1 MSYTKDMHSDL
12 DPRAAGARRL
22 AGKVC
27 IVTGAGQ
34 GIGRATAKRL
44 AAEGGRIV
52 VAERIEQSAAETTA
66 LLRAHGAEV
75 MQVMVDVSKL
85 EEARRLMRETT
96 ETWGR
101 IDVLVNVVGGTIWWQ
116 PYHRYTEEQICLELE
131 RSLYTT
137 LWCNLAALPYMIAQH
152 SGAIINLSSAVVR
165 GGLYRTPYAT
175 AKGGIEAM
183 TRTLAKE
190 YGRYGIRVNAVS
202 PGSTAVTDRVTSR
215 LTLEPGVMAEPAE
228 GTEEYFQEA
237 RGDLSE
243 LALGRQGLPEEQAAA
258 IAFLASDDAGFLTG
272 QVLDCFGDP

>member
-1 MSYTKDMHSDL
+1 MHSEL
-12 DPRAAGARRL
+12 DPRAAGAQRL

-34 GIGRATAKRL
+34 GVGRATAKRL

-52 VAERIEQSAAETTA
+52 VAERVEQSAAETTA
-66 LLRAHGAEV
+66 QLRAYGAEV
-75 MQVMVDVSKL
+75 MQALVDVSKL
-85 EEARRLMRETT
+85 QETRRLMRETA
-96 ETWGR
+96 EKMGR

-137 LWCNLAALPYMIAQH
+137 LWCNLAVLPYMVAQK
-152 SGAIINLSSAVVR
+152 SGVIINLSSAVVR

-190 YGRYGIRVNAVS
+190 YGRHGIRVNAVS

-215 LTLEPGVMAEPAE
+215 LTLRPGVAAEAAE
-228 GTEEYFQEA
+228 GTDQYFKEA

-243 LALGRQGLPEEQAAA
+243 LALQRQGLPEEQAAA
-258 IAFLASDDAGFLTG
+258 IAFLASDDAGYLTG
-272 QVLDCFGDP
+272 QVLNCCGDP

>member
-1 MSYTKDMHSDL
+1 MQSELDL
-12 DPRAAGARRL
+12 RASGSRRL

-44 AAEGGRIV
+44 AAEGGKIV
-52 VAERIEQSAAETTA
+52 VAERVEAAADETVS
-66 LLRAHGAEV
+66 LLRAQGAEAIRILANL
-75 MQVMVDVSKL
+75 SKL
-85 EEARRLMRETT
+85 DDARRLMRETSAQM
-96 ETWGR
+96 GR

-116 PYHRYTEEQICLELE
+116 PYHLYSEEQIGLELE

-137 LWCNLAALPYMIAQH
+137 LWCNLAVLPYMVEQKTGSIV
-152 SGAIINLSSAVVR
+152 NLSSAVVR

-190 YGRYGIRVNAVS
+190 YGRHGIRVNAVA
-202 PGSTAVTDRVTSR
+202 PGSTEVTDRMTSR
-215 LTLEPGVMAEPAE
+215 LTLEAGVVASPAE
-228 GTEEYFQEA
+228 GTEAYFAEA

-243 LALGRQGLPEEQAAA
+243 LALGRQSLPEEQAAA
-258 IAFLASDDAGFLTG
+258 IAFLASNDAAYVTG
-272 QVLDCFGDP
+272 QIINCFGDP

>member
-1 MSYTKDMHSDL
+1 MHDQL
-12 DPRAAGARRL
+12 DPRASGSRRL

-52 VAERIEQSAAETTA
+52 VAERVEATAEETVSQ
-66 LLRAHGAEV
+66 LRAHGAEAIGV
-75 MQVMVDVSKL
+75 PADLGKL
-85 EEARRLMRETT
+85 DEARRLMRETS
-96 ETWGR
+96 ERMGR

-116 PYHRYTEEQICLELE
+116 PYHLYSEEQICLELE

-137 LWCNLAALPYMIAQH
+137 LWCNLAVLPYMVSQK
-152 SGAIINLSSAVVR
+152 SGSIVNLSSAVVR

-190 YGRYGIRVNAVS
+190 YGRHGIRVNAVA

-215 LTLEPGVMAEPAE
+215 LTLEPGVVADPAE
-228 GTEEYFQEA
+228 GTEKYFAEA

-243 LALGRQGLPEEQAAA
+243 LALGRQSLPEEQAAA
-258 IAFLASDDAGFLTG
+258 IAFLASDDAGYVTG
-272 QVLDCFGDP
+272 QIINCFGDP